1 MKTELYWP
9 MLAMITWTMGVGG
22 LAVSRRIHEIRAKRL
37 QLRKLAKSRD
47 ISSELDDTQ
56 VMDNFNNLLQVPILF
71 YAWCLVTLSLQL
83 NNWLLLGG
91 AWLYVGLRFWHTA
104 IEVTHNRVLQR
115 FIVWMAS
122 NAILACLWVGTSA
135 YLMAQTVQ
143 DGGG

>member
-1 MKTELYWP
+1 
-9 MLAMITWTMGVGG
+9 MLAMVVWTMGVG
-22 LAVSRRIHEIRAKRL
+22 AVAIHRRVNEIRAKNLRL
-37 QLRKLAKSRD
+37 RELARSRD
-47 ISSELDDTQ
+47 ISSTLDDTQ

-71 YAWCLVTLSLQL
+71 YVWCLVMLTLQL
-83 NNWLLLGG
+83 DSWLLLGG

-115 FIVWMAS
+115 FIVWMTS

-143 DGGG
+143 